1 MRQRT
6 YLRERYRAYLG
17 YSGELVVVIGLVHLA
32 PLLGLLFY
40 PAQGAAEV
48 IGFLLASLPLIALG
62 LGFARHFAPKEPLR
76 VTVQE
81 GSVILLLV
89 YLTGL
94 LVGTIPF
101 MFATDLNFSQAL
113 FESTSAWT
121 TTGLSIV
128 DVTQASPLILLYR
141 STIQLAGGAG
151 LAIIVLSA
159 LAGPLGYGLS
169 VAEGRSDQL
178 APHVRQSAAI
188 VLRLYVGYV
197 AFGIIG
203 LRLAGMTWFDAVNHA
218 FTAISTA
225 GFGTQP
231 DSIAHWDSAAVE
243 AVLVVLMLL
252 GAINFLTAYIFIRG
266 KWRVVKRNGEIRMMA
281 VLLPLACLLLLVVTT
296 LGLYPSAEKSVRVA
310 IFEATSALS
319 TTGFSTIN
327 YQDWNDFG
335 WLVMI
340 VLMLIGGG
348 AGSTAGGLKQYRVYI
363 VYKAI
368 VWEFRRSFM
377 PPHAVN
383 EPAIWQ
389 GERRDLLNDRQV
401 RQVAL
406 FVGLYFSV
414 WLLCV
419 GVMTAHGYSLRDS
432 LFESASA
439 LSTVGLSGGM
449 THPDMPL
456 MVLWTQILAMF
467 LGRLEFFAVIVGVLK
482 VVNDARVLGFGNWL
496 RRTEKGSTDHQ

>member
-6 YLRERYRAYLG
+6 YLRQRYRAYLG
-17 YSGELVVVIGLVHLA
+17 YSGELVVVIGLMHLA

-40 PAQGAAEV
+40 PAQGATEI

-62 LGFARHFAPKEPLR
+62 LGFAHHFAPKEPLR

-89 YLTGL
+89 WGLGL
-94 LVGTIPF
+94 LAGTIPF
-101 MFATDLNFSQAL
+101 MFAADLNFSQAF

-121 TTGLSIV
+121 TTGLSVV

-188 VLRLYVGYV
+188 VLRLYVGYAV
-197 AFGIIG
+197 VGIIG
-203 LRLAGMTWFDAVNHA
+203 LWAAGMSWFDAVNHA
-218 FTAISTA
+218 FTAISTG
-225 GFGTQP
+225 GFSTQP
-231 DSIAHWDSAAVE
+231 DSIGYWDSVVIE
-243 AVLVVLMLL
+243 AVILVLMLL
-252 GAINFLTAYIFIRG
+252 GTTNFLTAFVLLKG
-266 KWRVVKRNGEIRMMA
+266 KWRVVKRNGEVRLMLVILPIA
-281 VLLPLACLLLLVVTT
+281 VVLLLNGITLA
-296 LGLYPSAEKSVRVA
+296 LYPSVSKAIRVA
-310 IFEATSALS
+310 IFETTSALS
-319 TTGFSTIN
+319 TTGFSTVS
-327 YQDWNDFG
+327 YQSWNDFG
-335 WLVMI
+335 WLVLI

-368 VWEFRRSFM
+368 VWEFRRTFM

-389 GERRDLLNDRQV
+389 GERRDLLSDRQV

-406 FVGLYFSV
+406 FIGLYFSV

-432 LFESASA
+432 LFESAST
-439 LSTVGLSGGM
+439 LSTVGLSGGV

-467 LGRLEFFAVIVGVLK
+467 LGRLEFFAVIVGILK
-482 VVNDARVLGFGNWL
+482 VVSDARVLGLGKWL
-496 RRTEKGSTDHQ
+496 RRAPVEPNQ